1 MDCGNDQFKNW
12 SSHYYNQILHLPHQQ
27 CWRSKKQTPTMRCD
41 TMSAANRNLTEESN
55 CMNKAIVTSVIAI
68 VLGYFGSALGY
79 EIMNWPQLG
88 PILAII
94 VMGSAILTSLERD
107 K

>member
-1 MDCGNDQFKNW
+1 
-12 SSHYYNQILHLPHQQ
+12 
-27 CWRSKKQTPTMRCD
+27 MRCD